1 MFEWRLSKIK
11 LKKKRRKRER
21 ECCEAA
27 NTLGVVSVLAC
38 NVVKSVII
46 VLTASSITERMA
58 EQGAN

>member
-1 MFEWRLSKIK
+1 METEQNKIK
-11 LKKKRRKRER
+11 NKKKEKKGK